1 MFTHVRPIA
10 VGPLLVL
17 AILLVT
23 ASGGAATAAAPP
35 TASPQPAVAGRGGGG
50 GGAAEGGGRGAQATG
65 DGVQADGQG
74 QRRAGGAGRGEGA
87 GGGGGTGPGAGQARA
102 SSSPGA
108 ANPNV
113 NGEVDIIERRT
124 NTAATKTGWRKVVVP
139 DAARIQAEP
148 KGATGDLVPGVQV
161 GVTGKPDGTAVS
173 VRLFPPGIVPKPG
186 QCPMNGAQA
195 GTLMTNASIVSFD
208 GKPLVVD
215 LGGKRRRSRCRR
227 GHGSLSRRHPHSR
240 T

>member
-1 MFTHVRPIA
+1 MFTHGRLIT
-10 VGPLLVL
+10 VGLLLVL
-17 AILLVT
+17 AFLVVT
-23 ASGGAATAAAPP
+23 AIGGAATAAAPP

-50 GGAAEGGGRGAQATG
+50 GGAAGGGGRSAQATG
-65 DGVQADGQG
+65 DGAHADGQG
-74 QRRAGGAGRGEGA
+74 QGRAGGAGRGEGA
-87 GGGGGTGPGAGQARA
+87 GGGGGNGLGAGQARA
-102 SSSPGA
+102 SASPGA

-124 NTAATKTGWRKVVVP
+124 NTVATKTGWRKVVVP
-139 DAARIQAEP
+139 DAARIQTER
-148 KGATGDLVPGVQV
+148 KGATGDLVPGVHV

-173 VRLFPPGIVPKPG
+173 VRLFPPGIVPKPS
-186 QCPMNGAQA
+186 QFPMAGART
-195 GTLMTNASIVSFD
+195 GNVMTNASIVSFD

-227 GHGSLSRRHPHSR
+227 GHRSSSRRHPHSR